1 MEFLRLPL
9 LGVARWGFLLAV
21 SAAYI
26 LLKAC
31 FCAGLLA
38 SAYLIDWLVDVL
50 CYYSVWGTGFLN
62 KRRRFIWIVCLSL
75 GVWSWLRLNAG
86 QMAGCVCVW
95 PTVCTPLVQV
105 FDLITSGLDA
115 IESVGRFF
123 CICTGSA
130 GLLLVQ
136 LARLAQVAR

>member
-1 MEFLRLPL
+1 MEFLRHPL
-9 LGVARWGFLLAV
+9 LGVVRWCFLLAV
-21 SAAYI
+21 SAACI

-31 FCAGLLA
+31 LCAGLLA
-38 SAYLIDWLVDVL
+38 SAYLIDGLVDVL
-50 CYYSVWGTGFLN
+50 CYYSVWGAGSLN
-62 KRRRFIWIVCLSL
+62 KRRRLTWIVCLFL
-75 GVWSWLRLNAG
+75 GVGSWLRRNAG

-105 FDLITSGLDA
+105 LDLITSGLDS
-115 IESVGRFF
+115 IENVGRFV

-136 LARLAQVAR
+136 LARVAQAGR